1 MKRRSMARIAASGA
15 VLAACSAMGL
25 PQAEAQ
31 SHTPAAR
38 LAPANASSTSKAGY
52 LLASAPTPASAN
64 DKFKVPTLT
73 CPPTGDYGIALGAFL
88 FTSSGL
94 SGGEVTAECSS
105 GTASY
110 AGVVFENGENVT
122 TPFTPAAGDVIKAQG
137 SETATTASG
146 GIFDVTQRIGDVFSN
161 SGAGAASSSVFIGM
175 EALVGSSN
183 TQLPVPPFGRSRF
196 TIGMIDGG
204 TVLASGAV
212 ARNMNATGHLQQIH
226 TSALN
231 STGKA
236 WTESFKNS

>member
-1 MKRRSMARIAASGA
+1 MKRRSMARIVASGA

-31 SHTPAAR
+31 SHTPAVR
-38 LAPANASSTSKAGY
+38 LAAANAPSTSMAGY
-52 LLASAPTPASAN
+52 LLASAPTPASAG

-105 GTASY
+105 GTAVY
-110 AGVVFENGENVT
+110 AGVVFENGEHVT
-122 TPFTPAAGDVIKAQG
+122 TPFTPAAGDIIKASG
-137 SETATTASG
+137 NETATTAQG
-146 GIFDVTQRIGDVFSN
+146 GIFDVTQRVGDVFTN
-161 SGAGAASSSVFIGM
+161 SQVGAASSSVLVGM

-183 TQLPVPPFGRSRF
+183 TQLSVPPFGRSRF
-196 TIGMIDGG
+196 TVGTIDGG

-212 ARNMNATGHLQQIH
+212 ATNMRTSTGVLQIR
-226 TSALN
+226 TGALN
-231 STGKA
+231 STGRA
-236 WTESFKNS
+236 WTEYFRHS